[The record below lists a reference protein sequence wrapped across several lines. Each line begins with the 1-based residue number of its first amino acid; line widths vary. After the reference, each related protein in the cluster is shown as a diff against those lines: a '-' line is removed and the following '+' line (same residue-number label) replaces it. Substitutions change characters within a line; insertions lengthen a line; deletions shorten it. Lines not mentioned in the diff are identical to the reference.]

1 MTKKV
6 LSLALIST
14 VIFSLIIYSQIN
26 KKVNLPESTKSV
38 VVIKK
43 EDPIMALKTIS
54 FTLKGI
60 NGTKYK
66 SSDIFNGNKLTMI
79 NFWGTLCNPCIKE
92 LPELQELNDEM
103 ESKNFG
109 IIGII
114 GDATSEESLED
125 GAATIEKKGIS
136 YANLIP
142 DKKIE
147 EDFISKM
154 TGYPVSIF
162 VDKNGNIVGEVITGA
177 RSKVE
182 YKKIAD
188 KILSTIK

>member
-6 LSLALIST
+6 ISLALISI

-26 KKVNLPESTKSV
+26 KKVDLPKNTKSV
-38 VVIKK
+38 VVNKK
-43 EDPIMALKTIS
+43 DDAIMALKTIS

-60 NGTKYK
+60 NGAKYK
-66 SSDIFNGNKLTMI
+66 SSDIFNGNTLTMI
-79 NFWGTLCNPCIKE
+79 NFWGTLCNPCINE